1 MPDRPLNPARTDRI
15 IMKPWWRR
23 RPFHLALAAGM
34 VVVVALGA
42 FVLLPPPN
50 TVTVAADSLD
60 TGEVTRA
67 AFQDYVALRAAVEPL
82 DITYITSETN
92 GRVISVAASDGI
104 MVTPGQPLAMLG
116 NPDLTLQVSS
126 READISA
133 RLSDTNNQLMNLQ
146 TQQQANEQA
155 VADVAYAL
163 HRAEEELSK
172 RQMLREHGVYNDAAV
187 QTYVDEVAYQ
197 KQRLAGL
204 KSQQAQQSQFYV
216 SQRQQILASASD
228 LRQSRE
234 EVRRGL
240 NALNLTAPVAGRLTD
255 FDLKP
260 GQAVKMGDPLGEVDS
275 EGTYKLKAEVDEFYL
290 SRLSVGLKATANV
303 HGTDTPVHISKVF
316 PQVNNGRITVELE
329 FDRMPADLKRGET
342 VDVRL
347 SLGATEMALLAPSG
361 SWLNDTGGAS
371 IFVLNGS
378 GDQASRRAITV
389 GRRNPEYVEILSG
402 LKPGDRVVTGGTQ
415 NLTKAQ
421 HLRLTPSSSLSK
433 SAK

>member
-1 MPDRPLNPARTDRI
+1 MPDTPLKTARTDRI
-15 IMKPWWRR
+15 LSLPWWRR
-23 RPFHLALAAGM
+23 RPFQIGAAAA
-34 VVVVALGA
+34 VVGILTLSA
-42 FVLLPPPN
+42 FIVLPPPN

-82 DITYITSETN
+82 DITYITAETN

-104 MVTPGQPLAMLG
+104 TVTSGQPLAMLG

-146 TQQQANEQA
+146 TQQQTSEQA

-187 QTYVDEVAYQ
+187 QTYIDEVAYQ
-197 KQRLAGL
+197 TQRLAAL
-204 KSQQAQQSQFYV
+204 KSQQAQQAQFYTR
-216 SQRQQILASASD
+216 QRQQILASAND

-234 EVRRGL
+234 EVRKGL
-240 NALNLTAPVAGRLTD
+240 NALNLTAPMQGRLTD
-255 FDLKP
+255 FNLKP

-303 HGTDTPVHISKVF
+303 HGKDTAVHISKVF

-329 FDRMPADLKRGET
+329 FDQMPADLKRGET

-361 SWLNDTGGAS
+361 AWLNDTGGAS
-371 IFVLNGS
+371 IFVLTGS
-378 GDQASRRAITV
+378 GDKASRRTITV

-402 LKPGDRVVTGGTQ
+402 LKPGEHVVTGGAS
-415 NLTKAQ
+415 NLLKAQ
-421 HLRLTPSSSLSK
+421 HLRLTK

>member
-1 MPDRPLNPARTDRI
+1 MPDRPLNPAHTDRVLA
-15 IMKPWWRR
+15 KPWWRR
-23 RPFHLALAAGM
+23 RPFQIGAATS
-34 VVVVALGA
+34 VVAALILGA

-50 TVTVAADSLD
+50 TVTVTADSLD

-82 DITYITSETN
+82 DITYITAETN

-104 MVTPGQPLAMLG
+104 MVAPGQPLAMLG

-146 TQQQANEQA
+146 TQQQASEQV
-155 VADVAYAL
+155 VADVTYAL
-163 HRAEEELSK
+163 HKAEEELSK

-197 KQRLAGL
+197 KQRLAAL

-216 SQRQQILASASD
+216 SQRQQILASAND

-240 NALNLTAPVAGRLTD
+240 NALNLTAPVSGRLTD
-255 FDLKP
+255 FNLKP

-303 HGTDTPVHISKVF
+303 HGQDTPVHISKVF

-329 FDRMPADLKRGET
+329 FDRMPADLKRGEA

-378 GDQASRRAITV
+378 GDKASRRTVTV

-402 LKPGDRVVTGGTQ
+402 LKPGEHVVTGGTQ

-421 HLRLTPSSSLSK
+421 HLRLTK

>member
-1 MPDRPLNPARTDRI
+1 MPDTPVKSARTDRLI
-15 IMKPWWRR
+15 AKPWWRR
-23 RPFHLALAAGM
+23 RPFQLGLAAGM
-34 VVVVALGA
+34 VVVVAFGA
-42 FVLLPPPN
+42 FALLPPPN
-50 TVTVAADSLD
+50 TVTVTADSLD

-67 AFQDYVALRAAVEPL
+67 AFQDYVALRATVEPL
-82 DITYITSETN
+82 DITYITAETN

-204 KSQQAQQSQFYV
+204 KSQQAQQSQFYI

-228 LRQSRE
+228 LRQSRD

-255 FDLKP
+255 FNLKP

-290 SRLSVGLKATANV
+290 SRLSVGLKATTSV
-303 HGTDTPVHISKVF
+303 HGQDTPVHISKVF

-371 IFVLNGS
+371 IFVLNSS
-378 GDQASRRAITV
+378 GDKASRRAVTV

-402 LKPGDRVVTGGTQ
+402 LKPGEHVVTGGTQ
-415 NLTKAQ
+415 NLIKAQ
-421 HLRLTPSSSLSK
+421 HLRLTHRLP
-433 SAK
+433 

>member
-15 IMKPWWRR
+15 IAKPWWRR
-23 RPFHLALAAGM
+23 RPFQLALAAGM
-34 VVVVALGA
+34 LVVVALSA
-42 FVLLPPPN
+42 FALLPPAN
-50 TVTVAADSLD
+50 TVTVAAGSLD

-82 DITYITSETN
+82 DITYITAETS

-204 KSQQAQQSQFYV
+204 KSQQAQQSQFYI

-228 LRQSRE
+228 LRQSRD

-255 FDLKP
+255 FNLKP

-290 SRLSVGLKATANV
+290 SRLSVGLKATTSV
-303 HGTDTPVHISKVF
+303 HGQDTPVHISKVF
-316 PQVNNGRITVELE
+316 PQVNNGRVTVELE
-329 FDRMPADLKRGET
+329 FDRMPTDLKRGET

-361 SWLNDTGGAS
+361 SWLNDTGGSS
-371 IFVLNGS
+371 IFVLNSS
-378 GDQASRRAITV
+378 GDKASRRAVTV

-421 HLRLTPSSSLSK
+421 HLRLTK

>member
-1 MPDRPLNPARTDRI
+1 MPDRPLNSARTDRI
-15 IMKPWWRR
+15 ITKPWWRR
-23 RPFHLALAAGM
+23 RPFQLALAAGM
-34 VVVVALGA
+34 MVMVALGA
-42 FVLLPPPN
+42 FALLPPAN
-50 TVTVAADSLD
+50 TVTVTADSLD
-60 TGEVTRA
+60 TGAVTRA

-82 DITYITSETN
+82 DITYITAETN
-92 GRVISVAASDGI
+92 GRVISVAASDGV

-303 HGTDTPVHISKVF
+303 HGADTPVHISKVF

-329 FDRMPADLKRGET
+329 FDRMPADLKRG
-342 VDVRL
+342 
-347 SLGATEMALLAPSG
+347 
-361 SWLNDTGGAS
+361 
-371 IFVLNGS
+371 
-378 GDQASRRAITV
+378 
-389 GRRNPEYVEILSG
+389 
-402 LKPGDRVVTGGTQ
+402 
-415 NLTKAQ
+415 
-421 HLRLTPSSSLSK
+421 
-433 SAK
+433 

>member
-15 IMKPWWRR
+15 IAKPWWRR
-23 RPFHLALAAGM
+23 RPFQLALAAGM
-34 VVVVALGA
+34 VVVVTLGA
-42 FVLLPPPN
+42 FALLPPAN

-82 DITYITSETN
+82 DITYITAETN
-92 GRVISVAASDGI
+92 GRVISVAASDGV

-303 HGTDTPVHISKVF
+303 HGADTPVHISKVF

-371 IFVLNGS
+371 IFVLKGS
-378 GDQASRRAITV
+378 GNQASRRTVTV

-421 HLRLTPSSSLSK
+421 HLRLTK

>member
-1 MPDRPLNPARTDRI
+1 MPDTPLKTARTDRI
-15 IMKPWWRR
+15 LSLPWWRR
-23 RPFHLALAAGM
+23 RPFQIGAAAA
-34 VVVVALGA
+34 VVGILTLSA
-42 FVLLPPPN
+42 FIVLPPPN

-82 DITYITSETN
+82 DITYITAETN

-104 MVTPGQPLAMLG
+104 MVTSGQPLAMLG

-146 TQQQANEQA
+146 TQQQTSEQA

-187 QTYVDEVAYQ
+187 QTYIDEVAYQ
-197 KQRLAGL
+197 TQRLAAL
-204 KSQQAQQSQFYV
+204 KSQQAQQAQFYTR
-216 SQRQQILASASD
+216 QRQQILASAND

-234 EVRRGL
+234 EVRKGL
-240 NALNLTAPVAGRLTD
+240 NALNLTAPMQGRLTD
-255 FDLKP
+255 FNLKP

-303 HGTDTPVHISKVF
+303 HGKDTAVHISKVF

-329 FDRMPADLKRGET
+329 FDQMPADLKRGET

-361 SWLNDTGGAS
+361 AWLNDTGGAS
-371 IFVLNGS
+371 IFVLTGS
-378 GDQASRRAITV
+378 GDKASRRTITV

-402 LKPGDRVVTGGTQ
+402 LKPGEHVVTGGAS
-415 NLTKAQ
+415 NLLKAQ
-421 HLRLTPSSSLSK
+421 HLRLTK

>member
-1 MPDRPLNPARTDRI
+1 MPDRPLNPARTDRVLA
-15 IMKPWWRR
+15 KPWWRR
-23 RPFHLALAAGM
+23 RPFQIGAAAA
-34 VVVVALGA
+34 VVAALTLGA

-50 TVTVAADSLD
+50 TVTVAADTLD

-82 DITYITSETN
+82 DITYITAETN

-146 TQQQANEQA
+146 TQQQASEQA
-155 VADVAYAL
+155 VADVTYAL
-163 HRAEEELSK
+163 HKAEEELSK

-187 QTYVDEVAYQ
+187 QTYIDEVAYQ
-197 KQRLAGL
+197 KQRLAAL

-255 FDLKP
+255 FNLKP

-303 HGTDTPVHISKVF
+303 HGQDTPVHISKVF

-329 FDRMPADLKRGET
+329 FDRMPADLKRGEA

-378 GDQASRRAITV
+378 GDKASRRTVTV

-421 HLRLTPSSSLSK
+421 HLRLTK

>member
-1 MPDRPLNPARTDRI
+1 MPDIPLKPARTDRI
-15 IMKPWWRR
+15 LSLPWWRR
-23 RPFHLALAAGM
+23 RPFQIGVAAAIVG
-34 VVVVALGA
+34 VLTLGA
-42 FVLLPPPN
+42 FTLLPPAN

-67 AFQDYVALRAAVEPL
+67 SFQDYVALRAAVEPL
-82 DITYITSETN
+82 DITYITAETN
-92 GRVISVAASDGI
+92 GRVINVAASDGI
-104 MVTPGQPLAMLG
+104 MVSPGQPLAMLG

-133 RLSDTNNQLMNLQ
+133 RLSDTNNQLMSLQ
-146 TQQQANEQA
+146 TAQQASEQA
-155 VADVAYAL
+155 VADVTYAL
-163 HRAEEELSK
+163 HKAEEELSK

-187 QTYVDEVAYQ
+187 QTYIDEVAYQ
-197 KQRLAGL
+197 KQRLAAL
-204 KSQQAQQSQFYV
+204 KAQQSQQAQFYT
-216 SQRQQILASASD
+216 SQRQQILASAND

-234 EVRRGL
+234 EVRKGL
-240 NALNLTAPVAGRLTD
+240 NALNLTAPMQGRLTD
-255 FDLKP
+255 FNLKP

-303 HGTDTPVHISKVF
+303 HGKDTAVHISKVF

-329 FDRMPADLKRGET
+329 FDQMPADLKRGET

-378 GDQASRRAITV
+378 GDKASRRTITV

-402 LKPGDRVVTGGTQ
+402 LKPGEHVVTGGTS
-415 NLTKAQ
+415 NLLKAQ
-421 HLRLTPSSSLSK
+421 HLRLSK

>member
-1 MPDRPLNPARTDRI
+1 
-15 IMKPWWRR
+15 
-23 RPFHLALAAGM
+23 M
-34 VVVVALGA
+34 V
-42 FVLLPPPN
+42 
-50 TVTVAADSLD
+50 S
-60 TGEVTRA
+60 
-67 AFQDYVALRAAVEPL
+67 
-82 DITYITSETN
+82 
-92 GRVISVAASDGI
+92 
-104 MVTPGQPLAMLG
+104 PGQPLAMLG

-146 TQQQANEQA
+146 TSQQASEQA
-155 VADVAYAL
+155 VADVTYAL
-163 HRAEEELSK
+163 HKAEEELSK

-187 QTYVDEVAYQ
+187 QTYIDEVAYQ
-197 KQRLAGL
+197 KQRLAAL
-204 KSQQAQQSQFYV
+204 KSQQAQQAQFYT
-216 SQRQQILASASD
+216 SQRQQILASAND

-234 EVRRGL
+234 EVRKGL
-240 NALNLTAPVAGRLTD
+240 NALNLTAPMQGRLTD

-303 HGTDTPVHISKVF
+303 HGKDMGVHISKVF

-329 FDRMPADLKRGET
+329 FDAMPADLKRGET

-361 SWLNDTGGAS
+361 AWLNDTGGAS
-371 IFVLNGS
+371 IFVLNGG
-378 GDQASRRAITV
+378 GDKASRRAITV

-402 LKPGDRVVTGGTQ
+402 LKPGEHVVTGGTQ

-421 HLRLTPSSSLSK
+421 HLRLTK